1 MLSTG
6 WLKKLNNLIRGEMKA
21 QGVTQEKLG
30 YYIGISRRD
39 FGEKLNG
46 KVAWRVS
53 EVIGVC
59 EYLNIGAEVKE
70 ILFGEEK

>member
-30 YYIGISRRD
+30 YYIGLSRSE
-39 FGEKLNG
+39 FGLKLSG
-46 KVAWRVS
+46 KVAWRLS
-53 EVIGVC
+53 EVMGIC
-59 EYLNIGAEVKE
+59 EYLKIGAEVKE